1 MEAEEDTSNERV
13 ATYKVGM
20 LGASGVGKTA
30 LTAQFTTS
38 DYICAYDTSL
48 GECTSRSL
56 VFHSCRNIDV
66 FICKSR
72 LRTFVREISFTA
84 EESVKNGHFLHL
96 RGEAMGKLKQM
107 SAKIKRSGSGQTL
120 SSCSSGTDPSTKWLW
135 KFSRL
140 IGGNLASRKSDANSV
155 QPQVHQLSTDFE
167 WACNARTKYF
177 QLTTEPLEWNFI
189 SMGPV
194 VDRSYLDPIFSRS
207 MKLDADA
214 ICHSKCPF
222 RTRRSCRSQCG
233 NVLSTCLFLFILW
246 LFRCLSHSVVTSN
259 ESVLR

>member
-1 MEAEEDTSNERV
+1 MHPGLGKPPSPPSSPPATIFAPMTLPWVSVRRV
-13 ATYKVGM
+13 PLFSIVA
-20 LGASGVGKTA
+20 
-30 LTAQFTTS
+30 
-38 DYICAYDTSL
+38 
-48 GECTSRSL
+48 
-56 VFHSCRNIDV
+56 
-66 FICKSR
+66 
-72 LRTFVREISFTA
+72 EISTFLFVKVDC
-84 EESVKNGHFLHL
+84 ERSCGKFHLRQKRVSKNGHFLHL

-140 IGGNLASRKSDANSV
+140 IGGNLTSRKSDANSV
-155 QPQVHQLSTDFE
+155 QPQVHQLSTDFQ

-189 SMGPV
+189 SMEPV

-233 NVLSTCLFLFILW
+233 NVLSTCLFLFVLW